1 MTTASIF
8 VKIGDS
14 WARQDEDSDGYPED
28 YGKHWMASV
37 TSKQDVLDNMG
48 ICAGDP
54 PPKCADFVYK
64 YDEERDQM
72 VFWAGKSKG
81 WVSYREYLLVAM
93 RKEAVERAKRTPD
106 DPEDEWEKQIEFIDK
121 YGLFAWE
128 VACDKETRKFI
139 VDKDG
144 VPKLR
149 DPKYAKFVKPGSAL
163 SGRQS

>member
-1 MTTASIF
+1 MTTAAIF
-8 VKIGDS
+8 VKVGDS

-37 TSKQDVLDNMG
+37 TSRQDVLNAMG
-48 ICAGDP
+48 ICTDDP
-54 PPKCADFVYK
+54 EPGCADYVYK

-81 WVSYREYLLVAM
+81 WVSYREHLL
-93 RKEAVERAKRTPD
+93 RTWREYAVECAKRNPN
-106 DPEDEWEKQIEFIDK
+106 DPKDEWEKQVEFIDK

-128 VACDKETRKFI
+128 VACDKKTRKFI
-139 VDKDG
+139 VDGNG

-149 DPKYAKFVKPGSAL
+149 DPKFMKFVKPGSAL
-163 SGRQS
+163 SRRQS